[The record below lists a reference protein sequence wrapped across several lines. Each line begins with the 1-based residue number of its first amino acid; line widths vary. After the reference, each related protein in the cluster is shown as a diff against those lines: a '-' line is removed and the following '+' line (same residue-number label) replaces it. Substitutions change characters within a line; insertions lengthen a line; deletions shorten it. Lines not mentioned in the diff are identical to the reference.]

1 VFFVRVTECF
11 GKRVLP
17 DTIDITRPE
26 ERDKLNRIGS
36 EIAAQEGLHYEGY
49 TAITVEPYSIK
60 QAKAILYFD

>member
-1 VFFVRVTECF
+1 MRIAECF

-17 DTIDITRPE
+17 FPVDVTRPE
-26 ERDKLNRIGS
+26 DRDKLNRIGY

-49 TAITVEPYSIK
+49 TAVTVEPYSIK